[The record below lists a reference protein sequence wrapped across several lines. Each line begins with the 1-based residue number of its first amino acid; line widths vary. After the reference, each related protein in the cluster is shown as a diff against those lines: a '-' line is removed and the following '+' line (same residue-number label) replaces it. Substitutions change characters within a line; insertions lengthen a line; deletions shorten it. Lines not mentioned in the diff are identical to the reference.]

1 MNFRLLQKPPKRP
14 DSVETFEL
22 LAKLDLW
29 NGNSNGIHENSSQH
43 SDLKSRLSRITDEL
57 NQLKMERASECSKS
71 SSKDITDIEY
81 NDTAISMK
89 QSMSESISN
98 SIKSTSIVEK
108 SMSFESSGFDVEEH
122 EDKDT
127 QIRILSNKLIEKDKQ
142 TSEMQK
148 EIDRLRDIIE
158 QRKG

>member
-1 MNFRLLQKPPKRP
+1 
-14 DSVETFEL
+14 
-22 LAKLDLW
+22 
-29 NGNSNGIHENSSQH
+29 
-43 SDLKSRLSRITDEL
+43 
-57 NQLKMERASECSKS
+57 MERASECSKS
-71 SSKDITDIEY
+71 SSKDITDMEY